1 MAGIGAMQL
10 SEFARIQEYAG
21 RDGNTKVIER
31 EAGLMIEQ
39 YKAMLDEIK
48 RVLNDC
54 GMLREDIAQFRDE
67 ELTWTEFCNMLHSL
81 QGSLDLLEQDEAAR
95 KTDNLLTYPLD
106 EGIRK
111 QLIEIKHAINEFEYD
126 EASELIRQ
134 LL

>member
-1 MAGIGAMQL
+1 
-10 SEFARIQEYAG
+10 
-21 RDGNTKVIER
+21 
-31 EAGLMIEQ
+31 
-39 YKAMLDEIK
+39 
-48 RVLNDC
+48 
-54 GMLREDIAQFRDE
+54 
-67 ELTWTEFCNMLHSL
+67 MLHSL